1 MSDPEIVDRM
11 GGGKKL
17 PTLKSCCYV
26 RKPLHHP
33 PVQSLNDFWAAAR
46 VSNAIHVLASV
57 VKSSSANSLT
67 LSERITQY
75 KNGKSARVVQ

>member
-33 PVQSLNDFWAAAR
+33 PVQSLNDF
-46 VSNAIHVLASV
+46 
-57 VKSSSANSLT
+57 
-67 LSERITQY
+67 LSRCTRFQCDSCISFS
-75 KNGKSARVVQ
+75 GKVILGK